1 MMRKSLFAVAA
12 VSCLL
17 VPVAAAVWAQDT
29 APKAIEAVPKGSAQQ
44 TKGVQVFG
52 AWARA
57 TPGAAKNGA
66 VFLEIPNLGFIIDR
80 SQDKFIPTVRQTE
93 GPSWQDFRNY
103 SRLRLDQTDQRG
115 YDKVYSAKFDLKK
128 DLSLAMPTYYKT
140 GFTAQPGEPGRHNR
154 RLVKDGLI
162 GRWVTGEQPVATI
175 HGEVGGRR
183 EAIKRDEPFAVVG

>member
-66 VFLEIPNLGFIIDR
+66 VFLEIKSASDVADKLVSANGAVADNIEIHNHINDNGIMQMRRVEAVALSDSGSTKFVPGGYHIMLLGLKQPLKAGETFKLKLTFEVAAPIEVDVA
-80 SQDKFIPTVRQTE
+80 VRA
-93 GPSWQDFRNY
+93 N
-103 SRLRLDQTDQRG
+103 
-115 YDKVYSAKFDLKK
+115 SA
-128 DLSLAMPTYYKT
+128 A
-140 GFTAQPGEPGRHNR
+140 
-154 RLVKDGLI
+154 
-162 GRWVTGEQPVATI
+162 
-175 HGEVGGRR
+175 HGKGSGS
-183 EAIKRDEPFAVVG
+183 GTH